1 MNSRQNI
8 IPFPNSAVTAQAH
21 DETIPK
27 TLNHLIYLA
36 PEQRLKTII
45 ESENSRELVRLLPK
59 QDFYITV
66 KELGALVSSPLLEL
80 ASHDQLTFLFDLE
93 WWDSQTIDIEKVCK
107 WLELLREKAPRQL
120 LVWLSHVDA
129 ELLVV
134 LLKKWLIIERIPED
148 VDYVEASDK
157 LPPYTL
163 DNVFYWNTRKAEDLP
178 LLKAIISTL
187 FEMDQVRYFQILE
200 SVIWALPSEFEENA
214 LRMRRGRLEDQAI
227 PDFDD
232 AVEIYRA
239 LELKEFRN
247 ISVTKGNHHLALNDL
262 TPSSYP
268 LVLLP
273 KSCALA
279 RVLEKINDSNLL
291 DFLKIEFAALANK
304 IIIADRLPL
313 GQSESFKEATSK
325 TVAYVQVGLDL
336 LDCKTIHAL
345 YKILEM
351 YPLES
356 LFRLG
361 FTQVRSLKLRA
372 RKILQEGWI
381 NNWKHGIEI
390 LPPGYKDIVIWL
402 LESQPKCL
410 RRLTDEKGQ
419 ITHFSNIEDVLW
431 TEDKLDDIES
441 WGDLYDGLSLDYKII
456 EESLWENGQPGEMRD
471 IIIDHF
477 ILTAAANI
485 FLHRHP
491 LYLPIPKKKIPH
503 VLREFTTST
512 QKIIADF
519 NNNFA
524 FSSENSK
531 RRNLIYCEDIINQF
545 KLGISQLTN
554 IDEIYPGYIEG
565 LLIKTGN

>member
-1 MNSRQNI
+1 
-8 IPFPNSAVTAQAH
+8 
-21 DETIPK
+21 
-27 TLNHLIYLA
+27 
-36 PEQRLKTII
+36 
-45 ESENSRELVRLLPK
+45 
-59 QDFYITV
+59 
-66 KELGALVSSPLLEL
+66 
-80 ASHDQLTFLFDLE
+80 
-93 WWDSQTIDIEKVCK
+93 
-107 WLELLREKAPRQL
+107 
-120 LVWLSHVDA
+120 
-129 ELLVV
+129 
-134 LLKKWLIIERIPED
+134 
-148 VDYVEASDK
+148 
-157 LPPYTL
+157 
-163 DNVFYWNTRKAEDLP
+163 
-178 LLKAIISTL
+178 
-187 FEMDQVRYFQILE
+187 MDQVRYFQILE
-200 SVIWALPSEFEENA
+200 SVIWAVPSEFEENA

-247 ISVTKGNHHLALNDL
+247 NSVTKGNPHLALNDL
-262 TPSSYP
+262 SPSSYP

-273 KSCALA
+273 KNCALA

-336 LDCKTIHAL
+336 LDCKTIHEL
-345 YKILEM
+345 YKILEV

-361 FTQVRSLKLRA
+361 FTPVRSLKLRA
-372 RKILQEGWI
+372 RKLLQEGWV

-402 LESQPKCL
+402 LESQPQCL
-410 RRLTDEKGQ
+410 RRLTDAKGQ
-419 ITHFSNIEDVLW
+419 ITHFSNVEDVLW

-441 WGDLYDGLSLDYKII
+441 WGDLYHGLSLDYKII

-477 ILTAAANI
+477 ILTATANI

-512 QKIIADF
+512 QRMIADF

-531 RRNLIYCEDIINQF
+531 RRNLIYCKDIINQF
-545 KLGISQLTN
+545 KRSISQLTN